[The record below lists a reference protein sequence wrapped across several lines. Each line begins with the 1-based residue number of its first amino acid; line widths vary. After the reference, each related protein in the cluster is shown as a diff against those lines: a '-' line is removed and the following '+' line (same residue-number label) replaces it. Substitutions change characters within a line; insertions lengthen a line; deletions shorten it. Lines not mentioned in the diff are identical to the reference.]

1 MKAHVSQDLAS
12 LVIYVIIQGHKPHDQ
27 MFFSG
32 VCKTQINGSADH
44 GLRCER
50 GLESH
55 PLLTAFSC
63 SLTCFSLLKGR
74 TWCNK
79 YFPCRIVC
87 LFVIHCKMGIVKST
101 SHLLSKFQVSE
112 HIT

>member
-44 GLRCER
+44 GLRCEEGWNR
-50 GLESH
+50 AL
-55 PLLTAFSC
+55 
-63 SLTCFSLLKGR
+63 
-74 TWCNK
+74 
-79 YFPCRIVC
+79 Y
-87 LFVIHCKMGIVKST
+87 
-101 SHLLSKFQVSE
+101 
-112 HIT
+112 